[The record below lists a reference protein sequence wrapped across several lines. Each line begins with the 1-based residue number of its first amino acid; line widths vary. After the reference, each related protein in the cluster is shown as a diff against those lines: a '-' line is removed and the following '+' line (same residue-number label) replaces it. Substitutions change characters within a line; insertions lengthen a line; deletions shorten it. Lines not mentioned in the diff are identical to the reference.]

1 MSSLL
6 EVVIDVGELVNRA
19 LQAGRL
25 LSNPTP
31 IMRGIAGTLESVT
44 EGNFEAQGR
53 PHWAP
58 LSKAT
63 LAERRKRN
71 GGSNTLQILQDSG
84 ILAASVSS
92 SYGPDFALIGAGGAA
107 SAYAGIHQFGGT
119 ITVPPR
125 SQKVRLRTDAKG
137 NLQRQ
142 TGNANLAVFAKDS
155 HKRVRESWHEVGEY
169 TIRIPARP
177 YLPFRGPADAA
188 VLQPEAEQ
196 SFLAVLD
203 DMLGGV
209 FR

>member
-63 LAERRKRN
+63 LP
-71 GGSNTLQILQDSG
+71 
-84 ILAASVSS
+84 V
-92 SYGPDFALIGAGGAA
+92 PAL
-107 SAYAGIHQFGGT
+107 
-119 ITVPPR
+119 
-125 SQKVRLRTDAKG
+125 
-137 NLQRQ
+137 
-142 TGNANLAVFAKDS
+142 
-155 HKRVRESWHEVGEY
+155 
-169 TIRIPARP
+169 
-177 YLPFRGPADAA
+177 
-188 VLQPEAEQ
+188 VLQPA
-196 SFLAVLD
+196 
-203 DMLGGV
+203 
-209 FR
+209 